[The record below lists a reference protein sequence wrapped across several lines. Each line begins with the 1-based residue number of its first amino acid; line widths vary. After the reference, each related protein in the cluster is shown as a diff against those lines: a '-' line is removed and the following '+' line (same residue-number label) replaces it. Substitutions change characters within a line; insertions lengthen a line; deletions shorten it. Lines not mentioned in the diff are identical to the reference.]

1 MDGYGMDISMLRGP
15 VVKVVLVSSP
25 IGGRRGRLYG
35 VETEQRLSL
44 SEKGGAFLTRY
55 YEMEEDEEWHIR
67 TIRGKLRANRKTVR
81 AVMEGILESLPHLQ
95 CVLADDAGDW
105 ELILEDSKGNR
116 CRAYGTLEGD
126 CMAALSDEIREKL
139 GRKDLFLFNGIYDR
153 VDRLEFTLHRTE
165 KIRPGD
171 PLPEGFSYVTW
182 DYHEKMVIDRASETV
197 EYDRQIFEAAD
208 VKTRYHLEEAVSS
221 FLDGLSP
228 WVFSIVEGNPKD
240 VCVDPLRS
248 CDYTIVLTME
258 KGGKREIRGS
268 YDKKGLP
275 ADWPAFAENFFRF
288 LSYYGLGEI
297 FNAAAYG
304 KVRRREGEL
313 IFCAVSFEEG
323 GQEYWYMADSDEY
336 EVGDFVQVPAG
347 VDNHVAIGR
356 VESVVYCQKEE
367 APYPVDEVKHIM
379 GTAAEAAEGSEGS
392 TR

>member
-1 MDGYGMDISMLRGP
+1 MCLP
-15 VVKVVLVSSP
+15 P
-25 IGGRRGRLYG
+25 IGGRRPRLYG

-44 SEKGGAFLTRY
+44 SKKDGASLTRY
-55 YEMEEDEEWHIR
+55 YEMEEDEEWHNR
-67 TIRGKLRANRKTVR
+67 TIREKLRADRKTVR
-81 AVMEGILESLPHLQ
+81 AVMEGILECLPRLE
-95 CVLADDAGDW
+95 CVLADDAGGW

-153 VDRLEFTLHRTE
+153 VDRLEFSLHRTE
-165 KIRPGD
+165 KIRPRG

-182 DYHEKMVIDRASETV
+182 DYHEKMVMDRAAETV
-197 EYDRQIFEAAD
+197 EYDRQIFEACD

-228 WVFSIVEGNPKD
+228 WIFSIVEGNPKD

-258 KGGKREIRGS
+258 KGGKREIHGS

-275 ADWPAFAENFFRF
+275 ADWPAFAENFYHF

-323 GQEYWYMADSDEY
+323 GQKYWYMADSDEY

-367 APYPVDEVKHIM
+367 APYPVDRVKHIM
-379 GTAAEAAEGSEGS
+379 GTAAGAVEG
-392 TR
+392 

>member
-44 SEKGGAFLTRY
+44 SEKGGASLTRY
-55 YEMEEDEEWHIR
+55 YEMEEDEEWHSR
-67 TIRGKLRANRKTVR
+67 TIREKLHADRKTVR
-81 AVMEGILESLPHLQ
+81 AVMEGILECLPHLE
-95 CVLADDAGDW
+95 CVRADDAGDW

-116 CRAYGTLEGD
+116 CRAYGTLERD

-165 KIRPGD
+165 KIRPRG
-171 PLPEGFSYVTW
+171 PLPEGLQYVTW
-182 DYHEKMVIDRASETV
+182 DYHEKMVMDRAAETV
-197 EYDRQIFEAAD
+197 EYDRQIFAACD

-275 ADWPAFAENFFRF
+275 ADWPAFAENFYQF

-304 KVRRREGEL
+304 KVRRRAGEL

-323 GQEYWYMADSDEY
+323 GQKYWYMADSDEY
-336 EVGDFVQVPAG
+336 EAGDFVQVPAG

-379 GTAAEAAEGSEGS
+379 GTAAGAAEG
-392 TR
+392 

>member
-15 VVKVVLVSSP
+15 VVLVSLKSLP
-25 IGGRRGRLYG
+25 YG
-35 VETEQRLSL
+35 ETEENVPGEEQQQLFL
-44 SEKGGAFLTRY
+44 SETEGAWLMRWYTRTG
-55 YEMEEDEEWHIR
+55 DEEWLTRGIR
-67 TIRGKLRANRKTVR
+67 ETIRVDLKTVK
-81 AVMEGILESLPHLQ
+81 VLIDE
-95 CVLADDAGDW
+95 VLAGLSHLDSRRTNDPGMW
-105 ELILEDSKGNR
+105 ELVLENEKENKCSVSGSMS
-116 CRAYGTLEGD
+116 ED

-139 GRKDLFLFNGIYDR
+139 GRKDLFLFNGIHDR

-165 KIRPGD
+165 KIRPRG
-171 PLPEGFSYVTW
+171 PLPEGLQHVTW
-182 DYHEKMVIDRASETV
+182 DYHEKMVMDRAAETV
-197 EYDRQIFEAAD
+197 EYDRQVFEACD

-258 KGGKREIRGS
+258 KGGKREIHGS
-268 YDKKGLP
+268 YDKRGLP
-275 ADWPAFAENFFRF
+275 ADWPAFAENFYRF

-304 KVRRREGEL
+304 KVRRREEEL

-367 APYPVDEVKHIM
+367 APYPVDRVKHIM
-379 GTAAEAAEGSEGS
+379 GTAAGAAEG
-392 TR
+392 

>member
-15 VVKVVLVSSP
+15 VVLVSLKSLP
-25 IGGRRGRLYG
+25 YG
-35 VETEQRLSL
+35 ETEENVPGEEQQQLFL
-44 SEKGGAFLTRY
+44 SETEGAWLMRWYTRTG
-55 YEMEEDEEWHIR
+55 DEEWLTRGIR
-67 TIRGKLRANRKTVR
+67 ETIRVDLKTVK
-81 AVMEGILESLPHLQ
+81 VLIDE
-95 CVLADDAGDW
+95 VLAGLSHLDSRRTNDPGMW
-105 ELILEDSKGNR
+105 ELVLENEKENKCSVSGSMS
-116 CRAYGTLEGD
+116 ED

-165 KIRPGD
+165 KIRPRG
-171 PLPEGFSYVTW
+171 PLPEGLQYVTW
-182 DYHEKMVIDRASETV
+182 DYHEKMVIDRAAETV
-197 EYDRQIFEAAD
+197 EYDRQIFEACD
-208 VKTRYHLEEAVSS
+208 VKTRYHLKEAVSS

-258 KGGKREIRGS
+258 KGGKREIHGS

-275 ADWPAFAENFFRF
+275 ADWPAFAENFYRF

-304 KVRRREGEL
+304 KIRRREGEL

-379 GTAAEAAEGSEGS
+379 GTAAGAAEG
-392 TR
+392 

>member
-44 SEKGGAFLTRY
+44 SEKGGAWLTRY
-55 YEMEEDEEWHIR
+55 YEMEEDEEWHNR
-67 TIRGKLRANRKTVR
+67 TIREKLCANRKTVR
-81 AVMEGILESLPHLQ
+81 AVMDGILECLPHLQ
-95 CVLADDAGDW
+95 CVPADDAGDW
-105 ELILEDSKGNR
+105 ELILEDDKGNR

-165 KIRPGD
+165 KIRPRGA
-171 PLPEGFSYVTW
+171 LPEGLPYVTW
-182 DYHEKMVIDRASETV
+182 NYHEKMVMDRAAETV
-197 EYDRQIFEAAD
+197 EYDRQIFEACD

-258 KGGKREIRGS
+258 KGGKREIHGS

-275 ADWPAFAENFFRF
+275 ADWPAFAENFYQF

-313 IFCAVSFEEG
+313 IFCAVSFEED

-367 APYPVDEVKHIM
+367 APYPVDRVKHIM
-379 GTAAEAAEGSEGS
+379 GTAAGAAEG
-392 TR
+392 

>member
-25 IGGRRGRLYG
+25 IGGRRPRLYG

-44 SEKGGAFLTRY
+44 SEKGGASLTRY
-55 YEMEEDEEWHIR
+55 YEMEEDEEWHTR
-67 TIRGKLRANRKTVR
+67 TIREKLHADRKTVR
-81 AVMEGILESLPHLQ
+81 AVMDGILECLPHLQ
-95 CVLADDAGDW
+95 CVRADDAGDW

-165 KIRPGD
+165 KIRPRGA
-171 PLPEGFSYVTW
+171 LPEGFSYVTW
-182 DYHEKMVIDRASETV
+182 NYDEKMVMDRASETV
-197 EYDRQIFEAAD
+197 EYDRQIFAASD
-208 VKTRYHLEEAVSS
+208 VKTRYHLKEAVSS

-258 KGGKREIRGS
+258 RGGKREIHGS

-275 ADWPAFAENFFRF
+275 ADWPAFAENFYQF

-367 APYPVDEVKHIM
+367 APYPVDRVKHIM
-379 GTAAEAAEGSEGS
+379 GTAAGAAEG
-392 TR
+392 

>member
-1 MDGYGMDISMLRGP
+1 MDGYGMDTSMLRGP
-15 VVKVVLVSSP
+15 VVLVSLKSLP
-25 IGGRRGRLYG
+25 YG
-35 VETEQRLSL
+35 ETEENVPGEEQQQLFL
-44 SEKGGAFLTRY
+44 SETEGAWLMRWYTRTG
-55 YEMEEDEEWHIR
+55 DEEWLTRGIR
-67 TIRGKLRANRKTVR
+67 ETIHVDLKTVK
-81 AVMEGILESLPHLQ
+81 VLIDE
-95 CVLADDAGDW
+95 VLAGLSHLDSRRTNDPGMW
-105 ELILEDSKGNR
+105 ELVLEDEKENKCSVSGSMS
-116 CRAYGTLEGD
+116 ED

-165 KIRPGD
+165 KIRPSGA
-171 PLPEGFSYVTW
+171 LPEGHQYVTW
-182 DYHEKMVIDRASETV
+182 DYHEKMVMDRASETV
-197 EYDRQIFEAAD
+197 EYDRQIFEACD

-221 FLDGLSP
+221 FLDDLSP

-258 KGGKREIRGS
+258 KGGKREIHGS

-275 ADWPAFAENFFRF
+275 ADWPAFAENFYHF

-336 EVGDFVQVPAG
+336 EAGDFVQVPAG

-367 APYPVDEVKHIM
+367 APYPVDRVKHIM
-379 GTAAEAAEGSEGS
+379 GTAAGAAEG
-392 TR
+392 

>member
-1 MDGYGMDISMLRGP
+1 MCLP
-15 VVKVVLVSSP
+15 P
-25 IGGRRGRLYG
+25 IGGRRPRLYG

-44 SEKGGAFLTRY
+44 SEKGGASLTRY
-55 YEMEEDEEWHIR
+55 YEMEEDEEWHTR
-67 TIRGKLRANRKTVR
+67 TIREKLHADRKTVR
-81 AVMEGILESLPHLQ
+81 AVMDGILECLPHLQ
-95 CVLADDAGDW
+95 CVPADDAGDW
-105 ELILEDSKGNR
+105 ELVLEDSKGNR
-116 CRAYGTLEGD
+116 CRAYGTLQGD

-139 GRKDLFLFNGIYDR
+139 GRKDLFLFNGINDR

-165 KIRPGD
+165 KIGPRG
-171 PLPEGFSYVTW
+171 PLPEGLQYVTW
-182 DYHEKMVIDRASETV
+182 DYHEKMVMDRAAETV
-197 EYDRQIFEAAD
+197 EYDRQIFEACD
-208 VKTRYHLEEAVSS
+208 VKARYHLEEAVSS

-268 YDKKGLP
+268 YDKRGLP
-275 ADWPAFAENFFRF
+275 ADWPAFAENFYHF

-304 KVRRREGEL
+304 KERRREGEL

-336 EVGDFVQVPAG
+336 EAGDFVQVPAG

-356 VESVVYCQKEE
+356 VESVVYCRKEE
-367 APYPVDEVKHIM
+367 APYPVDRVKHIM
-379 GTAAEAAEGSEGS
+379 DTA
-392 TR
+392 

>member
-15 VVKVVLVSSP
+15 VVLVSLKSLP
-25 IGGRRGRLYG
+25 YG
-35 VETEQRLSL
+35 ETEENVPGEEQQQLFL
-44 SEKGGAFLTRY
+44 SETEGAWLMRWYTRTG
-55 YEMEEDEEWHIR
+55 DEEWLTRGIR
-67 TIRGKLRANRKTVR
+67 ETIRVDLKTVK
-81 AVMEGILESLPHLQ
+81 VLIDE
-95 CVLADDAGDW
+95 VLAGLSHLDSRRTNDPGMW
-105 ELILEDSKGNR
+105 ELVLENEKENKCSVSGSMS
-116 CRAYGTLEGD
+116 ED

-139 GRKDLFLFNGIYDR
+139 GRKDLFLFNGIHDR

-165 KIRPGD
+165 KIRPRG
-171 PLPEGFSYVTW
+171 PLPEGLQHVTW
-182 DYHEKMVIDRASETV
+182 DYHEKMVMDRAAETV
-197 EYDRQIFEAAD
+197 EYDRQIFEACD

-221 FLDGLSP
+221 FLDDLSP

-258 KGGKREIRGS
+258 KGGKREIHGS
-268 YDKKGLP
+268 YDKRGLP
-275 ADWPAFAENFFRF
+275 ADWPTFAENFYHF

-304 KVRRREGEL
+304 KIRRREGEL
-313 IFCAVSFEEG
+313 IFCAVSFEED

-336 EVGDFVQVPAG
+336 EAGDFVQVPAG

-367 APYPVDEVKHIM
+367 APYPVDRVKHIM
-379 GTAAEAAEGSEGS
+379 GTAAGAAEG
-392 TR
+392 